1 MVAELNKQKS
11 NQAEEYNRLDMQAQ
25 LGNLD
30 SVGLNRLKVVAN
42 ELDKIWSLEEIKT
55 RQRSRDRISSRGV
68 EILHIFR
75 QLLIKGVEKR
85 Q

>member
-1 MVAELNKQKS
+1 VVAELNKQKS
-11 NQAEEYNRLDMQAQ
+11 NQAEEYNRLDMQAE